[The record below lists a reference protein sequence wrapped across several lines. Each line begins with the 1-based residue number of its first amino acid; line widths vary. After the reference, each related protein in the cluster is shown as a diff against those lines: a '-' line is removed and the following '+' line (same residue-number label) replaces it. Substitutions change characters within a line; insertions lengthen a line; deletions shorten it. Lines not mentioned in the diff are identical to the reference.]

1 MIDPEKNRT
10 KQEGANF
17 RSIRESKSLDLEG
30 QAAWLPWP
38 EAEDGFSSSP
48 IPTPNT
54 TPAATPHLELPPTM
68 TRSGS
73 VSSSQGHASCLG
85 NEIKEESPSEV
96 VTETLASPA

>member
-1 MIDPEKNRT
+1 MTTRT

-48 IPTPNT
+48 IPTPNG

-68 TRSGS
+68 ARSGS
-73 VSSSQGHASCLG
+73 VSSQGQTSYLG
-85 NEIKEESPSEV
+85 KEIKEEPSEEKA
-96 VTETLASPA
+96 TESLAAAV